1 MDFLPESAVWAAHPL
16 HREHVPRFMLILR
29 RRPGNCTASQCHESS
44 GAQVAC
50 GIGDESVWH
59 ARVEVLRARQSY
71 MAIREGA
78 PGFRVAP
85 HLWRL
90 HVPQHKLAAS
100 GR

>member
-1 MDFLPESAVWAAHPL
+1 MDFLPESAVRAAHPL

-50 GIGDESVWH
+50 GIGDDVFDMHVWKD
-59 ARVEVLRARQSY
+59 VLWARQSY

-78 PGFRVAP
+78 PGLIDVAP
-85 HLWRL
+85 HL
-90 HVPQHKLAAS
+90 
-100 GR
+100 